1 MPGMKLKL
9 LLAVVLLGTV
19 LPAGADERPNILLF
33 TADDLHAESLGVYGG
48 KPADLTPN
56 LDAFAAES
64 MLFNRAHVNTAICAP
79 CRAIIAT
86 GRYSHRSGAMGFMPA
101 REDVPDIVT
110 TLKAGGYRTGILGKV
125 GHSTPKRSMEWDY
138 QFDQKELGNGRNP
151 AIYAERS
158 EVFFRQCKKEGAP
171 FYFMVNSHDP
181 HRPYCNPEKLTK
193 GAAMPS
199 RIYDPAE
206 VDVPG
211 FLPDLPGVRAEL
223 AQYLNSTRR
232 LDDTFGSVMT
242 ALEDSGLGGNTLVLF
257 ITDNGIAVPFA
268 KCNAWFHSTRS
279 PLLARWPGKI
289 QAGTRDDT
297 HFVSVVDFFP
307 TFLEVTGVAGPEG
320 LDGRSFLPLLK
331 GQGQKDRDFVFTQI
345 DSKAGGAAVPM
356 RAVQNAKFGYI
367 YNPFSDGKYW
377 YRNNNEGKT
386 MAAMNAAAK
395 TDKAIAARV
404 ELFRYRVPEEF
415 YDLEADP
422 NCLENLI
429 DAPEHEALIESF
441 QRRLAAQMK
450 KTDDP
455 MLRAFEN
462 KGDRSI
468 VDDVIEATYGPQKSV
483 KPAKS
488 VKGKARAGRK
498 SKE

>member
-1 MPGMKLKL
+1 MKLNL
-9 LLAVVLLGTV
+9 LVLIFFVGLIV
-19 LPAGADERPNILLF
+19 PVGADERPNILLF

-48 KPADLTPN
+48 KPLDLTPN

-64 MLFNRAHVNTAICAP
+64 MLFNRAHVNAAICAP

-110 TLKAGGYRTGILGKV
+110 TLKAGGYRAGILGKV
-125 GHSTPKRSMEWDY
+125 GHSTPKTSMKWD
-138 QFDQKELGNGRNP
+138 FEVDQGGLGNGRDP
-151 AIYAERS
+151 AMYA
-158 EVFFRQCKKEGAP
+158 RQCETFFQQCKEEGKP

-181 HRPYCNPEKLTK
+181 HRPYCDPEKLLR

-199 RIYDPAE
+199 RVYDPAE

-211 FLPDLPGVRAEL
+211 FLPDLPGVRKEL

-232 LDDTFGSVMT
+232 LDDTFGSVMQ
-242 ALEDSGLGGNTLVLF
+242 ALEDSGFAGNTLVLF

-279 PLLARWPGKI
+279 PLLARWPGTI
-289 QAGTRDDT
+289 EAGARDGE

-307 TFLEVTGVAGPEG
+307 TFLEVTGVQGPAG

-331 GQGQKDRDFVFTQI
+331 GGQQDQRDFVYTQI

-356 RAVQNAKFGYI
+356 RAVQNAKYGYI
-367 YNPFSDGKYW
+367 YNPFSDGEYY
-377 YRNNNEGKT
+377 YRNNNEGAT
-386 MAAMNAAAK
+386 MAAMNKAAK
-395 TDKAIAARV
+395 SDPAIAARV
-404 ELFRYRVPEEF
+404 DVFRYRVPEEF

-422 NCLENLI
+422 NCLVNLI
-429 DAPEHEALIESF
+429 DEPGLESVIQSF
-441 QRRLAAQMK
+441 QIKLVAQME

-455 MLRAFEN
+455 ILKAFKN
-462 KGDRSI
+462 RGDRAV
-468 VDDVIEATYGPQKSV
+468 VDAVIAETYGPQKST
-483 KPAKS
+483 KPKQR
-488 VKGKARAGRK
+488 KGPPGKK
-498 SKE
+498 SKK